1 MSPITYADEMDTPLL
16 IIHSDE
22 DWRCGFEQ
30 ADQLY
35 FTLRQRD
42 YDVEYYRFPGE
53 NHELSRSGSP
63 IHRIQ
68 RADLILDFF
77 RDRLQPEGEAQPSS

>member
-1 MSPITYADEMDTPLL
+1 MRMSPISYVDDMTTPVL
-16 IIHSDE
+16 IIHSD
-22 DWRCGFEQ
+22 DDTRCPFEQ

-35 FTLRQRD
+35 FALRKRGH
-42 YDVEYYRFPGE
+42 DVEYYRFPGE

-68 RADLILDFF
+68 RADLILDYFS
-77 RDRLQPEGEAQPSS
+77 DRLQP